1 MKGCRQA
8 TSPATFLTLFHL
20 PWLFCF
26 HISELICPD
35 HLSVPSNLSG
45 RLHHSASISLVPGT
59 SPPFLH
65 PHRAANA
72 RRPGL
77 TGCTHCEC
85 VFEHGVHLCVCWHVL
100 VCVCGPFS
108 TPLGPLIC
116 FGSVWWAGHEANYL
130 LKGKSE
136 PNEPQRATE
145 LTGLIKH
152 SVCFNGR
159 LPLEAAVSAHTH
171 TATAYNVKYRT
182 RKHKEP
188 FSVDAGQSATCVV
201 LPFCLM
207 RIKHKNKKTDT
218 TLAGQNTKS

>member
-1 MKGCRQA
+1 MQTGDLTGCFLNPLSSALIVLFPYQRAHLARPPQGA
-8 TSPATFLTLFHL
+8 SKSPG
-20 PWLFCF
+20 PG
-26 HISELICPD
+26 D
-35 HLSVPSNLSG
+35 
-45 RLHHSASISLVPGT
+45 HSASISLVPGT

-72 RRPGL
+72 RGPSL

-152 SVCFNGR
+152 SVCFSGR
-159 LPLEAAVSAHTH
+159 LPLEAAAWAHTLTPQLRRMKSTGH
-171 TATAYNVKYRT
+171 A
-182 RKHKEP
+182 
-188 FSVDAGQSATCVV
+188 
-201 LPFCLM
+201 
-207 RIKHKNKKTDT
+207 
-218 TLAGQNTKS
+218 NTKNRSLLMQANHPPVSFFLFVSWG